1 MKEPKVS
8 DVKKYLSALQKI
20 NKKYVTSERLSK
32 VVGIYPEIISDHLSF
47 FDMTL
52 PMDPSFNLMEL
63 VPEMKRFLIEK
74 EENKNNP
81 IIKKPQIKKKEVE
94 QYESIADF
102 VYKKMTFAGGL
113 LDKNVQLTD
122 YDLRILKK
130 LIIEEQQRRK
140 K

>member
-32 VVGIYPEIISDHLSF
+32 VVGIYPEIISDYLSF

-63 VPEMKRFLIEK
+63 VPDMKAFVIEK
-74 EENKNNP
+74 EENKTNP
-81 IIKKPQIKKKEVE
+81 NFKKPQIKKKEVQ

-102 VYKKMTFAGGL
+102 IYKKMTFAGGL
-113 LDKNVQLTD
+113 LDKNVQLSD
-122 YDLRILKK
+122 VDLRVLKK
-130 LIIEEQQRRK
+130 LIAEEQQRRK